1 MNTYNLKK
9 MCAVSVASIMCV
21 SALAFSGCGDKKA
34 EVSQT
39 PDETTLAT
47 TAVSTAD
54 EPTAQ
59 NYLESIGIDT
69 ATLGINPNIIHDSN
83 PVGFQLDMPKNG
95 DTIAVVHTSYGDIT
109 KDFMINGGY
118 CGTSSYG
125 EAFEDE
131 FCDRLFNIR
140 GAVAMSNT
148 GADTNESAFFIN
160 QKTAE
165 TYKNEGGWE
174 HLASQWDSIKTQL
187 ANYKDSNL
195 LTAFIEK
202 NGTNCYDTDS
212 VPDSVKKLYEE
223 NGGNAYLD
231 GAYNAVDRGYTV
243 FAQVIDG
250 MDVVDKIASAKV
262 DKDDIPV
269 KNIVI
274 KSIKITQYKEEPT
287 TQADSTSAESVTQ
300 PTTVG

>member
-109 KDFMINGGY
+109 MRLFPEQAPKAVTNFVNLAKAGKYNNSLFSKVTKDFMINGGY
-118 CGTSSYG
+118 CGTSS
-125 EAFEDE
+125 
-131 FCDRLFNIR
+131 
-140 GAVAMSNT
+140 
-148 GADTNESAFFIN
+148 
-160 QKTAE
+160 
-165 TYKNEGGWE
+165 
-174 HLASQWDSIKTQL
+174 
-187 ANYKDSNL
+187 
-195 LTAFIEK
+195 
-202 NGTNCYDTDS
+202 
-212 VPDSVKKLYEE
+212 
-223 NGGNAYLD
+223 
-231 GAYNAVDRGYTV
+231 
-243 FAQVIDG
+243 
-250 MDVVDKIASAKV
+250 
-262 DKDDIPV
+262 
-269 KNIVI
+269 
-274 KSIKITQYKEEPT
+274 
-287 TQADSTSAESVTQ
+287 
-300 PTTVG
+300 

>member
-21 SALAFSGCGDKKA
+21 SALAFSGCGNKKA

-39 PDETTLAT
+39 PDETTLTT

-109 KDFMINGGY
+109 MRLFPEQAPKAVTNFVNLAKAGKYNNSLFSKVTKDFMINGGY

-131 FCDRLFNIR
+131 FCDKLFNIR

-187 ANYKDSNL
+187 ANYKHSL
-195 LTAFIEK
+195 RKTAQTVTIPTAFPTALKSCMRKTAEMPILTVHTMRLTEA
-202 NGTNCYDTDS
+202 TR
-212 VPDSVKKLYEE
+212 
-223 NGGNAYLD
+223 YLH
-231 GAYNAVDRGYTV
+231 R
-243 FAQVIDG
+243 
-250 MDVVDKIASAKV
+250 
-262 DKDDIPV
+262 
-269 KNIVI
+269 
-274 KSIKITQYKEEPT
+274 
-287 TQADSTSAESVTQ
+287 
-300 PTTVG
+300 

>member
-1 MNTYNLKK
+1 

-39 PDETTLAT
+39 PDETTPAT

-109 KDFMINGGY
+109 MRLFPEQAPKTVTNFVNLAKAGKYNNSLFSKVTKDFMINGGY

-131 FCDRLFNIR
+131 FCDRLFQYQRRCCNVKHR
-140 GAVAMSNT
+140 CGHKR
-148 GADTNESAFFIN
+148 SAFFIN
-160 QKTAE
+160 QKT
-165 TYKNEGGWE
+165 
-174 HLASQWDSIKTQL
+174 
-187 ANYKDSNL
+187 
-195 LTAFIEK
+195 
-202 NGTNCYDTDS
+202 
-212 VPDSVKKLYEE
+212 
-223 NGGNAYLD
+223 
-231 GAYNAVDRGYTV
+231 DR
-243 FAQVIDG
+243 
-250 MDVVDKIASAKV
+250 
-262 DKDDIPV
+262 
-269 KNIVI
+269 NI
-274 KSIKITQYKEEPT
+274 
-287 TQADSTSAESVTQ
+287 
-300 PTTVG
+300 

>member
-1 MNTYNLKK
+1 MRT
-9 MCAVSVASIMCV
+9 
-21 SALAFSGCGDKKA
+21 
-34 EVSQT
+34 QT
-39 PDETTLAT
+39 
-47 TAVSTAD
+47 
-54 EPTAQ
+54 
-59 NYLESIGIDT
+59 
-69 ATLGINPNIIHDSN
+69 
-83 PVGFQLDMPKNG
+83 K
-95 DTIAVVHTSYGDIT
+95 
-109 KDFMINGGY
+109 
-118 CGTSSYG
+118 
-125 EAFEDE
+125 
-131 FCDRLFNIR
+131 
-140 GAVAMSNT
+140 
-148 GADTNESAFFIN
+148 SAFFIN

-250 MDVVDKIASAKV
+250 MDVVDKIASAEV

-274 KSIKITQYKEEPT
+274 KSIKITQYKEEST
-287 TQADSTSAESVTQ
+287 TQADSTSAKSVTQ